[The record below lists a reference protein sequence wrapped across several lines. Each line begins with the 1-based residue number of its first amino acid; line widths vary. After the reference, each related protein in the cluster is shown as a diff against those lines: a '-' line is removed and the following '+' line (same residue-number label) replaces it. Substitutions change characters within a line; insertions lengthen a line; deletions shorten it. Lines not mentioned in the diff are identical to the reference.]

1 MKENKEMNNKNKK
14 QLASYM
20 NTIYS
25 KTIKYH
31 FDAEQLKPKQR
42 WSPSNT
48 FLFLIDCTAHSGF
61 CLRIHAHLN

>member
-31 FDAEQLKPKQR
+31 FDAGQLKPKQR
-42 WSPSNT
+42 W
-48 FLFLIDCTAHSGF
+48 I
-61 CLRIHAHLN
+61 

>member
-31 FDAEQLKPKQR
+31 FDAEQLKP
-42 WSPSNT
+42 
-48 FLFLIDCTAHSGF
+48 
-61 CLRIHAHLN
+61 